1 MSQRKRNESLKEHE
15 AYWDDRARKFGEKS
29 QGFPAVCSYG
39 MPDIYNEH
47 IHRLQRNVL
56 ESNLDVET
64 GMKVLDAGCGVGRWT
79 IMFAERGA
87 DVTGVDISEEMLK
100 VAGKR
105 AEEAGVSDRVTFKHM
120 PLHELAE
127 TPGTYDLAVCVTV
140 LQHVCEQE
148 DWEKSVTNILD
159 AVKVGGRAA
168 LLEVAPTP
176 ESLVKIPSRT
186 YFYPRTREQ
195 FITLANA
202 DGAQLVLEKGMDLL
216 PFKYNTM
223 HMAREGWAK
232 KAIFSGAVHLG
243 GALDPPLA
251 RTRWGTKRSW
261 HRLMVFQK
269 DRA

>member
-1 MSQRKRNESLKEHE
+1 MAQRKNNESLKDHE
-15 AYWDDRARKFGEKS
+15 EYWDHRAKTFGEKS

-56 ESNLDVET
+56 LANLDVSRD
-64 GMKVLDAGCGVGRWT
+64 MKVLDAGCGVGRWT

-87 DVTGVDISEEMLK
+87 RVTGVDISDEMLK
-100 VAGKR
+100 VARKR
-105 AEEAGVSDRVTFKHM
+105 ADEAGVSDRVTFKHM

-127 TPGTYDLAVCVTV
+127 EEGAYDMAVCVTV

-159 AVKVGGRAA
+159 AVKVGGRTA

-186 YFYPRTREQ
+186 YFYPRSREQ
-195 FITLANA
+195 FVALANA
-202 DGAQLVLEKGMDLL
+202 RGAELVLEKGMDLL

-223 HMAREGWAK
+223 QMAHEGWPK
-232 KAIFSGAVHLG
+232 SMIFSGAVHLG

-261 HRLMVFQK
+261 HRLMVFERK
-269 DRA
+269 V